1 MNIYG
6 VGNNSQEKSAAE
18 RDSDRDGESAARMV
32 KFLKPNKAVIIPQ
45 RKYATCKAVTVR
57 ASDEEKRD
65 RPNDHCL
72 VVGLSKYR
80 EKVIHSNATKKQ
92 AKKSCMKAFIKLVHY
107 KHIMLT
113 CYTLD
118 VDLKDVFNAD
128 DTEALDKKV
137 TGAKEAKARLE
148 ERLKTGK
155 NRWVKANEL

>member
-1 MNIYG
+1 
-6 VGNNSQEKSAAE
+6 
-18 RDSDRDGESAARMV
+18 MV
-32 KFLKPNKAVIIPQ
+32 KFLKPNKAVIILQ
-45 RKYATCKAVTVR
+45 GKYATCKAVTVR

-80 EKVIHSNATKKQ
+80 EKVIHRNAAKKQ
-92 AKKSCMKAFIKLVHY
+92 AKKSCMKAFIKLVNY
-107 KHIMLT
+107 NHIMPT

-128 DTEALDKKV
+128 DIQALDKKV

-155 NRWVKANEL
+155 NRWFFTR